1 MFRKPRSLTA
11 LLLAL
16 LALGGGSPCQ
26 AQPPARPESLIFRND
41 TTMPV
46 VVQAACI
53 IQGMLTR
60 DRPYLLQI
68 NDSTP
73 EIRLP
78 GNKLITIY
86 DPRTPA
92 RILFQGAIPANNV
105 NQRFK
110 ILPDLPAPRVK
121 IELVRP

>member
-1 MFRKPRSLTA
+1 MFRKSRSLLA

-16 LALGGGSPCQ
+16 LVLGVVSPCQ
-26 AQPPARPESLIFRND
+26 AQPAARPESLIFRNESA
-41 TTMPV
+41 MPV
-46 VVQAACI
+46 VVQATYI

-60 DRPYLLQI
+60 DRPYLLQMG
-68 NDSTP
+68 DSTP

-92 RILFQGAIPANNV
+92 RILFQGAIPANNA

-110 ILPDLPAPRVK
+110 IIPDLPAPRVK
-121 IELVRP
+121 IELIRP